1 MADEETSAD
10 KARAEPSNGSLSK
23 FLAPG
28 RTRSRVVAVGCLLG
42 AVGAGCVVLSGRDAE
57 PATNAQVAPALTV
70 TVTSAQRAIWSESV
84 AASGVIAPW
93 QEASV
98 GAQIGGHQLTEVRV
112 NIGDQVKRGQV
123 LARFDTAML
132 RAEEAQ
138 LLARYEQ
145 ANVNSRRAA
154 DLQAAGAI
162 SDQEVLALATE
173 AKSATAL
180 LAAKQLELRYASV
193 VAPDDGVI
201 SARTATLGAVASPGQ
216 ELFRMIRKNRLEWR
230 GELTAAQLE
239 GVAAGQT
246 INLQLPDGSQAQA
259 KVRQIAP
266 SMDTQSRLA
275 IVYADLAP
283 GSHARAGMY
292 VNGEIALAE
301 TPALTVPAECVVVRD
316 GRSYVVQLDDAAMPA
331 VKLLAV
337 TPGRR
342 HDDAIEI
349 LSGLSGKERLVRR
362 GAGFL
367 NDGDVVQVAVA
378 PKANS

>member
-1 MADEETSAD
+1 MTDDGANAD
-10 KARAEPSNGSLSK
+10 KERGKGLLLK
-23 FLAPG
+23 FRDHG
-28 RTRSRVVAVGCLLG
+28 RTRNRFIAAGCLLG
-42 AVGAGCVVLSGRDAE
+42 VVGTGYVVLAGKDAA
-57 PATNAQVAPALTV
+57 PPTTTQTAPAMTV
-70 TVTSAQRAIWSESV
+70 TIVSPQSVTWSETL

-98 GAQIGGHQLTEVRV
+98 GAQIGGQQLTEVLANV
-112 NIGDQVKRGQV
+112 GDQVKRGQV
-123 LARFDTAML
+123 LARFNTAML

-145 ANVNSRRAA
+145 ASANGRRAQ
-154 DLQAAGAI
+154 DLQASGAI
-162 SDQEVLALATE
+162 SEQEILALTTE
-173 AKSATAL
+173 AKAATAL
-180 LAAKQLELRYASV
+180 LAAKRLELRYASV

-201 SARTATLGAVASPGQ
+201 TARTATLGAVAPAGQ